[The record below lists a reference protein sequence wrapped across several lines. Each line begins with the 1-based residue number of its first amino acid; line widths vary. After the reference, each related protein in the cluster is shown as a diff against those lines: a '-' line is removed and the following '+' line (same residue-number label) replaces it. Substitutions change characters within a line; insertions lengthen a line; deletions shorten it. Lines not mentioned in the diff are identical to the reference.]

1 MFIFTIVFYS
11 LAALGLCC
19 CAQAFSGCG
28 KGGGLLSSCSVQVSR
43 GGFSCG
49 EQALG
54 VRASVVVACGLKS
67 VDPVIVVH
75 GHVGS
80 SWTRDQSWQADS

>member
-19 CAQAFSGCG
+19 CAQAISGCG
-28 KGGGLLSSCSVQVSR
+28 KGGGLLSSCNVQVSHL

-54 VRASVVVACGLKS
+54 VWASVVVACGLKS
-67 VDPVIVVH
+67 VD
-75 GHVGS
+75 
-80 SWTRDQSWQADS
+80 Q